1 MPTLPED
8 WPSPLTLLLEDS
20 ELQAALRLDDPS
32 QARITLASAQVQ
44 WASAT
49 QRQPQRG
56 WVWPLTL
63 HFTGVEHW
71 EAGDLQ
77 PGRIA
82 SAQLRREGVE
92 VALDLTAPCHGPIT
106 LALQTARGGTLTLR
120 AHRLRVELA
129 GARWRESLAC

>member
-20 ELQAALRLDDPS
+20 ELQAAVRLDDPAL
-32 QARITLASAQVQ
+32 ARLTLASAQVQ
-44 WASAT
+44 WASTT

-63 HFTGVEHW
+63 HFMGVEVW
-71 EAGDLQ
+71 EASDLQ

-82 SAQLRREGVE
+82 SAQLQREGADVQI
-92 VALDLTAPCHGPIT
+92 DLTAPCCGPIT
-106 LALQTARGGTLTLR
+106 LALQAARGGRLFLR
-120 AHRLRVELA
+120 AEGLQVDVV
-129 GARWRESLAC
+129 GAQWRESLAC

>member
-1 MPTLPED
+1 MQALPPD

-32 QARITLASAQVQ
+32 LARLTLASAQVQ
-44 WASAT
+44 WASTT

-63 HFTGVEHW
+63 HFTGVERW

-82 SAQLRREGVE
+82 SAQLQRGGVE
-92 VALDLTAPCHGPIT
+92 VTLDLTAPCRGPVT
-106 LALQTARGGTLTLR
+106 LALQTARGGTLTLQ
-120 AHRLRVELA
+120 ANGLQVELA
-129 GARWRESLAC
+129 GAQWRESLAC